1 MFSTSI
7 KYKLTFFFAFLL
19 ISSIGIQ
26 AQVKLSDNAQISMI
40 TCSKGNDLYN
50 TFGHTAIHIKDL
62 ENNINIVFN
71 YGMFS
76 FGGSGFKDQLNFG
89 VKFVRGKLE
98 YWLGVEDY
106 SDFVSNY
113 TRQERWV
120 YEQVLNLDQSE
131 KQHLFNALVINYEPE
146 NRAYRYDFFFD
157 NCSSRV
163 RDILVDAIGP
173 VFGDENT
180 PIHEPTNQSFIDL
193 IDPYIKEN
201 PWLDI
206 GMDMMLGLPSSRKA
220 SKYEFM
226 FLPYHLKEQVGLAEG
241 LVLSE
246 QYLVEFPFRDIEE
259 QKFHLFTPF
268 KLLTFLFII
277 IATISYRNYKAK
289 KHWFWFDRIL
299 IFISGLLGSL
309 FLFMWLGTDHL
320 PAHANLNMFWAFP
333 LNIVAFLFVKNKKWL
348 LYFKFAAGLGAFVL
362 LAWFLSPQQY
372 HIAIIPLTSIYIL
385 RYLKIIDFVNK

>member
-1 MFSTSI
+1 MLLNVRCFAGDWQLRQRGSFSGW
-7 KYKLTFFFAFLL
+7 FLSGACL
-19 ISSIGIQ
+19 RVGQ
-26 AQVKLSDNAQISMI
+26 KRRRHRAQRLLRRS
-40 TCSKGNDLYN
+40 
-50 TFGHTAIHIKDL
+50 
-62 ENNINIVFN
+62 
-71 YGMFS
+71 
-76 FGGSGFKDQLNFG
+76 
-89 VKFVRGKLE
+89 
-98 YWLGVEDY
+98 
-106 SDFVSNY
+106 
-113 TRQERWV
+113 
-120 YEQVLNLDQSE
+120 
-131 KQHLFNALVINYEPE
+131 
-146 NRAYRYDFFFD
+146 
-157 NCSSRV
+157 
-163 RDILVDAIGP
+163 
-173 VFGDENT
+173 
-180 PIHEPTNQSFIDL
+180 
-193 IDPYIKEN
+193 
-201 PWLDI
+201 
-206 GMDMMLGLPSSRKA
+206 
-220 SKYEFM
+220 
-226 FLPYHLKEQVGLAEG
+226 YHLKEQVGLAEG